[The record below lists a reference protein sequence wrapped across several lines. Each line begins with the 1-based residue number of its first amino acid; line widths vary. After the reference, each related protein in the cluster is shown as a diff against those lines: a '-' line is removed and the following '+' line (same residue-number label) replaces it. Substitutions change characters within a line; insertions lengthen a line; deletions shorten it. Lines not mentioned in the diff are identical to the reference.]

1 MKAVELSEVSALARH
16 IKPGCHE
23 PLLLTDHGHV
33 VATIVPADEHEAES
47 MLLSI
52 NPKFHAIL
60 ERSRHRLETEG
71 GLSSDE
77 VRKQLGLPA
86 KGQRRTRRSTRPRP
100 RSRSSKKVASRSGR
114 GG

>member
-1 MKAVELSEVSALARH
+1 MKAIELSEVSALSAH
-16 IKPGCHE
+16 IKPGCDE

-33 VATIVPADEHEAES
+33 VATIVPGDKQDAES

-52 NPKFHAIL
+52 NPKFNAIL
-60 ERSRHRLETEG
+60 ERSRQRLETEG

-77 VRKQLGLPA
+77 VRKRLGLPT
-86 KGQRRTRRSTRPRP
+86 KGPGRTKRSTRPRP
-100 RSRSSKKVASRSGR
+100 RGRSAKRAAPRSGR

>member
-1 MKAVELSEVSALARH
+1 MKAIELSEVSALGPHLR
-16 IKPGCHE
+16 PGCDE
-23 PLLLTDHGHV
+23 PLLLTDHGQV
-33 VATIVPADEHEAES
+33 VATIVPANEQDAES

-52 NPKFHAIL
+52 NPKFNAIL
-60 ERSRHRLETEG
+60 ERSRQRLQTEG

-86 KGQRRTRRSTRPRP
+86 KGRGRTTRSTRPRP
-100 RSRSSKKVASRSGR
+100 RGPSGKRAVLRSGR